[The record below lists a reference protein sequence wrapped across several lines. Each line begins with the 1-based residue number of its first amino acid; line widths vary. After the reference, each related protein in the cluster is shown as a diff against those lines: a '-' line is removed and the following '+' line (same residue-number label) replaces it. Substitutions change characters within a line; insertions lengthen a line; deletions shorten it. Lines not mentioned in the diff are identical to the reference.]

1 MNELIRR
8 LRTLFRRRA
17 MDREMEKELQFH
29 LEMKA
34 LDSGDPA
41 AARRAVGSSLSWRE
55 QAWDAWGWRWLDEV
69 ARDVRFA
76 VRGLGRSPG
85 FAVAAI
91 TTLALGI
98 GANCLIFSV
107 VDATVLRPLPFRE
120 PERLVSV
127 AATIAKMPGRSGM
140 PSLSTFLTWRKA
152 GVFEELGAQ
161 RYETFDVGGN
171 PYPEQISGQEAS
183 ASFFRVLGVQPEL
196 GRTFLPEEE
205 IPGGNNVLLISH
217 RLWRTRFNGNS
228 KIIGSKISLGGARSG
243 VFTIVGVLPPAIQY
257 ADRGIGDVWAPL
269 VKEQGGNLAVVG
281 RLRSGMSPQAAG
293 QAISASGQ
301 GAMLLPY
308 QEELVGRIRPMMQM
322 LGAAVLLVLLI
333 ACVNVAN
340 LMLARGA
347 VRAQEFAVRSAIG
360 AGRGRLSRQLLV
372 ESLVLAL
379 AGGAAGAALAYASMG
394 AVRGLMPKRIFR
406 ADAVS
411 VDLRVLGFT
420 LGVSVL
426 ACILFGLL
434 PAMRAARSG
443 PRPDLLSV
451 RSRPMGR
458 GFARSALVV
467 SQVALALMLA
477 IAAGLMTKSFV
488 QLVWK
493 DLGFNRQDLLT
504 LQTGLPIDVY
514 KDSARRIPLER
525 EITSRLGSLPGVR
538 YVGISDFRP
547 LGPGMMRVAAR
558 TNSDE
563 ARKSASLMGVTP
575 SFFDAMGIP
584 VRRGRRFTD
593 QDKPGAPAVAI
604 VSEAAARLYWP
615 GRDPI
620 GQSLL
625 IPAGRDPESAYSVVG
640 VAGDAVG
647 MRITDKPRAAIYV
660 PHAQRM
666 STSALDIV
674 VRVQPGI
681 STDNLIPAIRA
692 QLAFV
697 NRALSVKDVLTMQ
710 SVISSELAQARFLT
724 AVLGT
729 FAALALALT
738 LTGMAGVV
746 AYLVSTRT
754 FEFGV
759 RLTFGATGRSIL
771 ALILGYGGR
780 LALIG
785 IGLGLAG
792 AWGLG
797 RLLTSYLYEV
807 KPGDAV
813 IMASVPLLVLAA
825 VLVACYVPARR
836 AMRIDPVQ
844 ALRHN

>member
-8 LRTLFRRRA
+8 LRALLRRRA
-17 MDREMEKELQFH
+17 MGREMERELQFH

-34 LDSGDPA
+34 LDSGDPR
-41 AARRAVGSSLSWRE
+41 AARRAVGNSLSWRE
-55 QAWDAWGWRWLDEV
+55 RAWDAWGWRWLDEI
-69 ARDVRFA
+69 AQDVRFA

-91 TTLALGI
+91 LTLALGI
-98 GANCLIFSV
+98 GANSLIFSV
-107 VDATVLRPLPFRE
+107 MDATVLRPLPFRE

-140 PSLSTFLTWRKA
+140 PSLFKFLTWRKA

-161 RYETFDVGGN
+161 RGMVFDIGGN
-171 PYPEQISGQEAS
+171 PYPQQISGQEAS
-183 ASFFRVLGVQPEL
+183 TSFFRVLGVQPEL

-205 IPGGNNVLLISH
+205 IPGKNNVLLISH
-217 RLWRTRFNGNS
+217 RLWRTRFGADP
-228 KIIGSKISLGGARSG
+228 KVIGSRISLGGAAPG
-243 VFTIVGVLPPAIQY
+243 VFTIVGVLPPSIQY

-269 VKEQGGNLAVVG
+269 VEEQGGNLTVVG
-281 RLRSGMSPQAAG
+281 RLRPGMTPVAAG

-301 GAMLLPY
+301 GAEVFPY
-308 QEELVGRIRPMMQM
+308 QEELIRSIRPMMRM
-322 LGAAVLLVLLI
+322 LGVAVLLVLLI

-347 VRAQEFAVRSAIG
+347 DRAQEFAVRSAIG
-360 AGRGRLSRQLLV
+360 AGRGRLVRQLLV
-372 ESLVLAL
+372 ESLVPAL
-379 AGGAAGAALAYASMG
+379 TGGAAGAALAYASMG
-394 AVRGLMPKRIFR
+394 AVRGLMPKGVFR
-406 ADAVS
+406 GDAVS
-411 VDLRVLGFT
+411 VDPRVLGFT

-434 PAMRAARSG
+434 PAMRAARYES
-443 PRPDLLSV
+443 RPDLLSV

-488 QLVWK
+488 ELVWK
-493 DLGFNRQDLLT
+493 DLGFNRQNLLT
-504 LQTGLPIDVY
+504 LQTGLPMDVY
-514 KDSARRIPLER
+514 KDTARRIPLER
-525 EITSRLGSLPGVR
+525 EITSRLGTLPGVR
-538 YVGISDFRP
+538 YVGVSDFRP
-547 LGPGMMRVAAR
+547 LGMGMMRVNAR
-558 TNSDE
+558 TSSDG
-563 ARKSASLMGVTP
+563 APKRADLVGVTP
-575 SFFDAMGIP
+575 GFFDAMGIP

-615 GRDPI
+615 DQDPI
-620 GQSLL
+620 GRPLL
-625 IPAGRDPESAYSVVG
+625 IPGGGNPEAAYEVVG
-640 VAGDAVG
+640 VVGDAVG
-647 MRITDKPRAAIYV
+647 RRLTDEPRAAIYV

-681 STDNLIPAIRA
+681 STDNLVPAIRA
-692 QLAFV
+692 ELASV

-710 SVISSELAQARFLT
+710 SVVSSEWAQARFLT
-724 AVLGT
+724 ALLGT

-797 RLLTSYLYEV
+797 RLLRSFLYEV
-807 KPGDAV
+807 TPGDAV
-813 IMASVPLLVLAA
+813 IMVSVPLLVLAA